1 MRKKII
7 IGAAVVLV
15 LAAVVLYFFMPKG
28 PDVAAYEFLKDP
40 RIARMPEQKMLVV
53 TAKGDPNA
61 VGGKA
66 FKLLLSTY
74 FKIPGVPKTMTISP
88 RARWVG
94 DMNVKSSWTGYYALP
109 VPEATTQL
117 PAIDA
122 EPGYTVELATWAY
135 GEVAEILHKGPYSE
149 EGPTIE
155 KLHQYIARQGYKVI
169 GEHEEDYIKGP
180 GMFIA
185 GDPKGYYTIIRL
197 RVAKAK

>member
-1 MRKKII
+1 MRRKIV
-7 IGAAVVLV
+7 IGVVIAVV
-15 LAAVVLYFFMPKG
+15 LAAVAAYFFMPKG

-40 RIARMPEQKMLVV
+40 RIAKMPDQKMLVV

-66 FKLLLSTY
+66 FKLLFSTY
-74 FKIPGVPKTMTISP
+74 FKIPGVPKNAIAP

-109 VPEATTQL
+109 VPETTTQL

-135 GEVAEILHKGPYSE
+135 GDVAEILHKGPYSE
-149 EGPTIE
+149 ERPTIE
-155 KLHQYIARQGYKVI
+155 RLHSYVAQQGYKVI
-169 GEHEEDYIKGP
+169 GEHEEEYIKGP
-180 GMFIA
+180 GMFSA

-197 RVAKAK
+197 RVAK

>member
-7 IGAAVVLV
+7 IGAVIVLV
-15 LAAVVLYFFMPKG
+15 LVSVILYFLIPKG

-40 RIARMPEQKMLVV
+40 RIAIMPNQKVLVV

-66 FKLLLSTY
+66 FKLLFSTY
-74 FKIPGVPKTMTISP
+74 FKIPGVAKTMKIAP

-109 VPEATTQL
+109 VPDATTQL

-122 EPGYTVELATWAY
+122 ESGYKVELATWAY

-149 EGPTIE
+149 ERPTIE
-155 KLHQYIARQGYKVI
+155 KLHQYIAHQGYKVV
-169 GEHEEDYIKGP
+169 GEHEEEYLKGP
-180 GMFIA
+180 GMFFA

-197 RVAKAK
+197 RVGKAK